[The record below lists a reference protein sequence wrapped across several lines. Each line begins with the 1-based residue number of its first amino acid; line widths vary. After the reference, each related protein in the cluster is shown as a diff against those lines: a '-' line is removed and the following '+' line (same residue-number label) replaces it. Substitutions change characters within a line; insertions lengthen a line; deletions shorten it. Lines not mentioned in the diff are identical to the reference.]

1 MVEDVIPVFEAVADV
16 VFIFSTQEPPLG
28 ILVKNASATWSA
40 GLKEFRGVGWDRL
53 IYSNLKAPC
62 FDSIIAVKG
71 AIV

>member
-40 GLKEFRGVGWDRL
+40 GLKEFRG
-53 IYSNLKAPC
+53 
-62 FDSIIAVKG
+62 AVSQKC
-71 AIV
+71 